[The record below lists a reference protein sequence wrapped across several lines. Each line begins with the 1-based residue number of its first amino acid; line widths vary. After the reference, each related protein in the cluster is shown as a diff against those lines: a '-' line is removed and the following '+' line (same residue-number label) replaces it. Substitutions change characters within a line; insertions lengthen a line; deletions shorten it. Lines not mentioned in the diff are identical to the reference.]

1 MAGCR
6 LSARQIIS
14 PSIYCSKA
22 RLSFANEGIEFDNFL
37 FPIVIIFVHSRSVFI
52 DSEFAGMEKIAI
64 HKIDINQDTLFLYRL
79 ITLYIIPNLAAG

>member
-1 MAGCR
+1 MAGCC

-22 RLSFANEGIEFDNFL
+22 RLSFANDGIEFDKFF
-37 FPIVIIFVHSRSVFI
+37 FPVVIIFVQLRSVFV
-52 DSEFAGMEKIAI
+52 DSEFAGMAKIAI
-64 HKIDINQDTLFLYRL
+64 NKIDINQDTLFLYRF